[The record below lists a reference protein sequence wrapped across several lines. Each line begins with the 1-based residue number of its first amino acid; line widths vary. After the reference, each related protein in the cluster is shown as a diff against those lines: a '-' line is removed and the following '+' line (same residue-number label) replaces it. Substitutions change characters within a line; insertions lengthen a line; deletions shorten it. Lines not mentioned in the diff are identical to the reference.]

1 MLSARPNRGAYA
13 QHRSTPDTGAHGV
26 ERQWGFSVD
35 DISPNDIYGIE
46 LYDGPA
52 TVPREL
58 LSLGASASCGL
69 VMIWTR

>member
-1 MLSARPNRGAYA
+1 MTS
-13 QHRSTPDTGAHGV
+13 
-26 ERQWGFSVD
+26 
-35 DISPNDIYGIE
+35 DIYRIE